1 MVNIMS
7 KNIEIQIK
15 TDTTYEILY
24 PKTLGSLI
32 EGTVSNA
39 TNAVNATNA
48 NTATTANNLASTLEI
63 SKGGTSGTDSSS
75 AIYNLLNPLTSR
87 SASSINSYASS
98 TYLACYY
105 GSSGYKVPINNLL
118 TYFQN
123 NITFSAK
130 SVTQGSYTGNGS
142 KSLTVTPPTGTGNL
156 LGISISSKAQNDSME
171 IIIKGI
177 NYISFWETNFYTS
190 ITFSTAYVRFS
201 DLSGSTPD
209 SSMYAVNKNS
219 STYYYLAFWG

>member
-1 MVNIMS
+1 MS

-24 PKTLGSLI
+24 PKTIGSLI

-39 TNAVNATNA
+39 TNA
-48 NTATTANNLASTLEI
+48 NTATTANNLVSTLEI

-87 SASSINSYASS
+87 SASAINSYGSS

-105 GSSGYKVPINNLL
+105 GSSGYKVPISNLL

-123 NITFSAK
+123 NITSSAK
-130 SVTQGSYTGNGS
+130 SVTQGSYTGNGNS
-142 KSLTVTPPTGTGNL
+142 SLNIYPGSGTGNL
-156 LGISISSKAQNDSME
+156 LGISVSSSAQNNSFE
-171 IIIKGI
+171 IIIKGM
-177 NYISFWETNFYTS
+177 NYISFWETNFYVDVNFYT
-190 ITFSTAYVRFS
+190 TYVNFQK
-201 DLSGSTPD
+201 LTGNTPN
-209 SSMYAVNKNS
+209 SSMYALNS
-219 STYYYLAFWG
+219 NGDTYYYLAFWG